1 MDLDLAQLR
10 ALDATVR
17 GGTLEAAARA
27 LHVTPSAISQRLRA
41 LEVATGRILLVRTK
55 PVRVTESGQAV
66 LRLARQVDLLTA
78 DVAREL
84 GDGPSPVLVP
94 TLPIAVNADSMATWV
109 LPALAPLA
117 GDICFDLHREDQE
130 HTSALLRAGTVM
142 AAVTADAEP
151 VPGCTS
157 TRLGGMRYRPMAS
170 SGFARHW
177 FPAGPTPEALAQA
190 PVVVFDRKDD
200 LQHRYLLTQ
209 AGSDVAPPM
218 HYVPASADYVAA
230 ITLGLGWG
238 MVPDQQA
245 PGGAA
250 ELVDLDPAAAVDV
263 VLHWQQWRLRSATL
277 DRVRE
282 AVLEAAG
289 RELDQPGGARR

>member
-1 MDLDLAQLR
+1 MELDLAQLR

-55 PVRVTESGQAV
+55 PVQVTESGEAV
-66 LRLARQVDLLTA
+66 LRLARQVDLLSA

-84 GDGPSPVLVP
+84 GGETSPEPVP

-109 LPALAPLA
+109 PSALAPLA
-117 GDICFDLHREDQE
+117 GDVCFDLHREDQE

-142 AAVTADAEP
+142 AAVTSDADP

-157 TRLGGMRYRPMAS
+157 TLLGSMRYRPMCTPA
-170 SGFARHW
+170 FARRW
-177 FPAGPTPEALAQA
+177 FPAGPIPDALARA

-200 LQHRYLLTQ
+200 LQHRYLHAQ
-209 AGSDVAPPM
+209 AGRDVAPPV

-230 ITLGLGWG
+230 VTLGWG
-238 MVPDQQA
+238 WGTVPDLQA
-245 PGGAA
+245 SGVTA
-250 ELVDLDPAAAVDV
+250 ELVELDPAAAVDV
-263 VLHWQQWRLRSATL
+263 VLYWQQWRLRSATL

-282 AVLEAAG
+282 AVLAAAD
-289 RELDQPGGARR
+289 RELDRPAG

>member
-1 MDLDLAQLR
+1 MNLDPAQLE
-10 ALDATVR
+10 ALDATVTN
-17 GGTLEAAARA
+17 GTLEAAARA

-41 LEVATGRILLVRTK
+41 LEVATGRILLVRTR
-55 PVRVTESGQAV
+55 PVQLTASGQAV
-66 LRLARQVDLLTA
+66 LRLARQIGLLTA

-84 GDGPSPVLVP
+84 GGEPSTGGVP

-117 GDICFDLHREDQE
+117 GRVCFDLYREDQE
-130 HTSALLRAGTVM
+130 HTSALLRAGSVM

-157 TRLGGMRYRPMAS
+157 TRLGGMHYRPMAS
-170 SGFARHW
+170 PDFARRW
-177 FPAGPTPEALAQA
+177 FPDGPTADALARA

-200 LQHRYLLTQ
+200 LQHRYLH
-209 AGSDVAPPM
+209 ARGGRDVAPPV

-230 ITLGLGWG
+230 VALGLGWG
-238 MVPDQQA
+238 MVPDLQA
-245 PGGAA
+245 RGVTA
-250 ELVDLDPAAAVDV
+250 ELVVLDPAAGVDV
-263 VLHWQQWRLRSATL
+263 VLYWQQWRLRSTTL

-289 RELDQPGGARR
+289 RELDQPSTSEG

>member
-27 LHVTPSAISQRLRA
+27 LRVTPSAISQRLRA
-41 LEVATGRILLVRTK
+41 LEVATGRILLVRSK
-55 PVRVTESGQAV
+55 PVQLTGSGQAV

-84 GDGPSPVLVP
+84 GGDPAGPEHVP
-94 TLPIAVNADSMATWV
+94 ILPIAVNADSMATWV

-117 GDICFDLHREDQE
+117 GEVGFDLHREDQE

-142 AAVTADAEP
+142 AAVTADADP

-157 TRLGGMRYRPMAS
+157 TPLGGMRYRPMATPA
-170 SGFARHW
+170 FARRW
-177 FPAGPTPEALAQA
+177 FPAGPTPEALAHA

-200 LQHRYLLTQ
+200 LQHRWLQ
-209 AGSDVAPPM
+209 AHAGRDAAPPA
-218 HYVPASADYVAA
+218 HFVPASADFVAA
-230 ITLGLGWG
+230 VTLGLGWG
-238 MVPDQQA
+238 MVPDLQA
-245 PGGAA
+245 RGDAA
-250 ELVDLDPAAAVDV
+250 HLVVLDPAASVDV

-282 AVLEAAG
+282 AVLAGAG
-289 RELDQPGGARR
+289 RELDPVA

>member
-1 MDLDLAQLR
+1 VDLDLAQLR

-41 LEVATGRILLVRTK
+41 LEVSTGRILLVRTR
-55 PVRVTESGQAV
+55 PVQVTESGQAV
-66 LRLARQVDLLTA
+66 LRLARQVDLLAA

-84 GDGPSPVLVP
+84 GDDGSDPVA

-117 GDICFDLHREDQE
+117 ADVAFDLHREDQE

-142 AAVTADAEP
+142 AAVTAEAAP
-151 VPGCTS
+151 VPGCSS
-157 TRLGGMRYRPMAS
+157 TRLGGMRYRPMATPA
-170 SGFARHW
+170 FARRW
-177 FPAGPTPEALAQA
+177 LPDGPTPASLARA

-200 LQHRYLLTQ
+200 LQHRYLRAR
-209 AGSDVAPPM
+209 AGADADPPV
-218 HYVPASADYVAA
+218 HYVSASADYVAA
-230 ITLGLGWG
+230 VTLGLGWG
-238 MVPDQQA
+238 MVPDLQA
-245 PGGAA
+245 RATTA
-250 ELVDLDPAAAVDV
+250 ELVELDPAGAIDV
-263 VLHWQQWRLRSATL
+263 VLHWQQWKLHSPTL

-282 AVLEAAG
+282 AVLAAAA
-289 RELDQPGGARR
+289 RELDQHG